1 MTFMLWNM
9 WCKSLWKIYG
19 HIEYFDL
26 CNYPKNS
33 KYSCNDNKKVLGK
46 LKDEHRG
53 NVPKEFIGLR
63 LKMYS
68 ILDTKNNEKSIHK
81 VHNSYIKHGW
91 FCDTL
96 FNKAVHRHKM
106 RGIKSKNYNLITYES
121 NKTSTFCF
129 DDKRYIL
136 NDRINTLTYG
146 YKDVLK

>member
-68 ILDTKNNEKSIHK
+68 ILDTKNNEKTTHK
-81 VHNSYIKHGW
+81 GHNSYIKHG
-91 FCDTL
+91 
-96 FNKAVHRHKM
+96 
-106 RGIKSKNYNLITYES
+106 
-121 NKTSTFCF
+121 
-129 DDKRYIL
+129 
-136 NDRINTLTYG
+136 
-146 YKDVLK
+146 